1 MNGAE
6 SLSWDPPL
14 VSVLLEFLEF
24 INGGPQP
31 AVNDLLHRVLVKSRK
46 LTSAEAGIVFIARGR
61 GRQKRLTVAS
71 VQNDLVKV
79 PEAALKLSADPSSIA
94 GYVAQ
99 SGERV
104 RVDDVRKIPSDRPYR
119 FDPDIDRLGGF
130 RTKSVLAFPLKN
142 YADEVIGVVE
152 LINKRD
158 DGNQGPV
165 PFTSEDAALIQPIN
179 HIVGGAVDRAL
190 MIERISEQ
198 NRRLKERSRLMTRQ
212 RRQIA
217 ALKDQTEEAFQLSI
231 RLLAR
236 AAELYDEDTG
246 NHIVRVN
253 EYSFLLATR
262 LGQPD
267 AFCDEIR
274 YSAQLHDVGKMSVDS
289 AVLKKKGHLTPAE
302 RREMNL
308 HPKYGHQ
315 ILSQSNRLK
324 MAADIA
330 LCHHEK
336 WDGSGYPNGLKGEEI
351 PLAARIVQ
359 LADVYDALRSP
370 RPYKSGYSHEQAY
383 KIITEGDDRIDPRT
397 HFDPRLIDLFKRCH
411 DELDRVWNKL
421 QD

>member
-1 MNGAE
+1 LNE
-6 SLSWDPPL
+6 TDSLSWDL
-14 VSVLLEFLEF
+14 SHVSVLLEFLDF

-46 LTSAEAGIVFIARGR
+46 LTSAEAGMAFIARGQ
-61 GRQKRLTVAS
+61 GRKKRLVVAS
-71 VQNDLVKV
+71 IQNDLVKI
-79 PEAALKLSADPSSIA
+79 PEDALRLNADPSSIA
-94 GYVAQ
+94 GYVAA

-104 RVDDVRKIPSDRPYR
+104 RVDDVRKIPADRPYR
-119 FDPDIDRLGGF
+119 FDPETDKLTGF
-130 RTKSVLAFPLKN
+130 RSKSVLAFPLKN
-142 YADEVIGVVE
+142 YADEVIGVIQ

-158 DGNQGPV
+158 GNGQGPIA
-165 PFTSEDAALIQPIN
+165 FTSEDAALIQPVN
-179 HIVGGAVDRAL
+179 HIVGGAIDRAL

-198 NRRLKERSRLMTRQ
+198 NRRLKERSRLMARQ

-217 ALKDQTEEAFQLSI
+217 NLKDQTEEAFQLSI

-253 EYSFLLATR
+253 EYSYLLAKR
-262 LGQPD
+262 LGQPE

-289 AVLKKKGHLTPAE
+289 AVLKKKGDLTPAE

-315 ILSQSNRLK
+315 ILSQSNRLH

-336 WDGSGYPNGLKGEEI
+336 WDGSGYPNGLKGDAI

-370 RPYKSGYSHEQAY
+370 RPYKAGYTHEQAY
-383 KIITEGDDRIDPRT
+383 KIITEGDERIDPRS
-397 HFDPRLIDLFKRCH
+397 HFDPKLVELFKKCH
-411 DELDRVWNKL
+411 HDLDRVWSKL

>member
-1 MNGAE
+1 
-6 SLSWDPPL
+6 

-46 LTSAEAGIVFIARGR
+46 LTQAEAGVVFITRGQ
-61 GRQKRLTVAS
+61 GRKKRLVVAS

-79 PEAALKLSADPSSIA
+79 PEDALKLSADPDSIA
-94 GYVAQ
+94 GHVAKT
-99 SGERV
+99 GERV
-104 RVDDVRKIPSDRPYR
+104 RVDDVQKIPADKPYHFDPESDR
-119 FDPDIDRLGGF
+119 LTGF
-130 RTKSVLAFPLKN
+130 RSKSVLAFPLKN
-142 YADEVIGVVE
+142 YADEVIGVIE
-152 LINKRD
+152 LINKRAE
-158 DGNQGPV
+158 GSQTPV

-179 HIVGGAVDRAL
+179 HIVGGAIDRAL

-198 NRRLKERSRLMTRQ
+198 NRRLKERSRLMARQ
-212 RRQIA
+212 RRRIA
-217 ALKDQTEEAFQLSI
+217 TLKDQTEEAFQLSI

-253 EYSFLLATR
+253 EYSYLLAKR
-262 LGQPD
+262 LGQTD

-289 AVLKKKGHLTPAE
+289 AVLKKKGHLTLTE

-336 WDGSGYPNGLKGEEI
+336 WDGSGYPNGLKGEDI
-351 PLAARIVQ
+351 PLSARIVQ

-370 RPYKSGYSHEQAY
+370 RPYKSGYTHEQAY
-383 KIITEGDDRIDPRT
+383 KIITEGDERIEPRT
-397 HFDPRLIDLFKRCH
+397 HFDPKLIELFKKCH
-411 DELDRVWNKL
+411 HELDRVWSKL

>member
-1 MNGAE
+1 MNERE
-6 SLSWDPPL
+6 SLSWDPL
-14 VSVLLEFLEF
+14 RLSVLLEFLEF

-46 LTSAEAGIVFIARGR
+46 LTAAEAGVVFITRGQ
-61 GRQKRLTVAS
+61 GRKKRLIVAS

-79 PEAALKLSADPSSIA
+79 PQEALKLSADPDSIA

-104 RVDDVRKIPSDRPYR
+104 RVDDVQKIPADKPYH
-119 FDPDIDRLGGF
+119 FDPDSDRITGF
-130 RTKSVLAFPLKN
+130 RSKSVLAFPLKN
-142 YADEVIGVVE
+142 YADEVIGVIE
-152 LINKRD
+152 LINKRVE
-158 DGNQGPV
+158 GSQAPV

-179 HIVGGAVDRAL
+179 HIVGGAIDRAL

-198 NRRLKERSRLMTRQ
+198 NRRLKERSRLMARQ
-212 RRQIA
+212 RRRIA
-217 ALKDQTEEAFQLSI
+217 TLKDQTEEAFQLSI

-253 EYSFLLATR
+253 EYSYLLAKR
-262 LGQPD
+262 LGQTD

-289 AVLKKKGHLTPAE
+289 AVLKKKGHLTPTE

-336 WDGSGYPNGLKGEEI
+336 WDGSGYPNGLKGEDI
-351 PLAARIVQ
+351 PLSARIVQ

-370 RPYKSGYSHEQAY
+370 RPYKSGYTHEQAY
-383 KIITEGDDRIDPRT
+383 KIITEGDERIEPRT
-397 HFDPRLIDLFKRCH
+397 HFDPKLIDLFKKCH
-411 DELDRVWNKL
+411 HELDRVWSTL

>member
-1 MNGAE
+1 M
-6 SLSWDPPL
+6 
-14 VSVLLEFLEF
+14 SVLLEFLEF

-46 LTSAEAGIVFIARGR
+46 LTSAEAGVVFITHGQGR
-61 GRQKRLTVAS
+61 KKRLAVAS
-71 VQNDLVKV
+71 VQNDVVKV
-79 PEAALKLSADPSSIA
+79 PEEALKLTADPDSIA
-94 GYVAQ
+94 GYVAKT
-99 SGERV
+99 GERV
-104 RVDDVRKIPSDRPYR
+104 RVDDVQRIPADKPYH
-119 FDPDIDRLGGF
+119 FDPETDRLTGF
-130 RTKSVLAFPLKN
+130 RSKSVLAFPLKN
-142 YADEVIGVVE
+142 YADEVIGVIE
-152 LINKRD
+152 LINKRV
-158 DGNQGPV
+158 DGGQGPV

-179 HIVGGAVDRAL
+179 HIVGGAIDRAL

-198 NRRLKERSRLMTRQ
+198 NRRLKERSRLMARQ

-217 ALKDQTEEAFQLSI
+217 TLKDQTEEAFQLSI

-253 EYSFLLATR
+253 EYSYLLARR
-262 LGQPD
+262 LGQPE

-336 WDGSGYPNGLKGEEI
+336 WDGSGYPNGLKGEDI
-351 PLAARIVQ
+351 PLSARIVQ

-370 RPYKSGYSHEQAY
+370 RPYKAGYTHEQAY
-383 KIITEGDDRIDPRT
+383 KIITEGDERIEPRT
-397 HFDPRLIDLFKRCH
+397 HFDPKLIELFKKCH
-411 DELDRVWNKL
+411 HELDRVWSKL